1 MKIRKLNKIL
11 VCGCVALLAACS
23 TVEGPTSVG
32 NAPVPPPPSG
42 TEAADVVNVADVTGV
57 VGSKIVR
64 HGKFALNTYD
74 SRDEKY
80 IDSLSGNFDWIDEGG
95 SLILALSA
103 TTGQTIATIKAND
116 AGAVLNDAKGNEYT
130 AATADEL
137 VYSVV
142 GQRMPVSDIRNWIRG
157 KASNTATS
165 IKRDSSGRISEFRQ
179 SDWVVQLFD
188 YDAIGPK
195 RVYLMQDKDAVVT
208 KVRIFAR

>member
-23 TVEGPTSVG
+23 TVEGPTSVN
-32 NAPVPPPPSG
+32 NAPVPPPLPSTG
-42 TEAADVVNVADVTGV
+42 AADVAGAADAL
-57 VGSKIVR
+57 GSKIVR

-74 SRDEKY
+74 TRDEKY

-95 SLILALSA
+95 ALVLALSA

-116 AGAVLNDAKGNEYT
+116 TGAVLNDAKGNVYT
-130 AATADEL
+130 APTADEL

-157 KASNTATS
+157 KASDTATS

>member
-23 TVEGPTSVG
+23 TVEGPTSV
-32 NAPVPPPPSG
+32 NNTPVPPLPSTG
-42 TEAADVVNVADVTGV
+42 AADVAGAADAL
-57 VGSKIVR
+57 GSKIVR

-74 SRDEKY
+74 TRDEKY

-95 SLILALSA
+95 ALVLALSA

-116 AGAVLNDAKGNEYT
+116 AGAVLNDAKGNVYT
-130 AATADEL
+130 APTADEL

-157 KASNTATS
+157 KASDTATS